1 MSIIWVVIVIYL
13 VPSRRWTEYMQ
24 GWRELDYLVNQILEG
39 QADIKKIPERLYIE
53 DSKVTS
59 DLT

>member
-1 MSIIWVVIVIYL
+1 
-13 VPSRRWTEYMQ
+13 MQ